1 MVKAVFF
8 DIDGTLLDHSPE
20 GGSQMPASTRRALKA
35 LGESGVGLYIASGR
49 IPGWVTFLA
58 ELYPFDGYV
67 TVNGQLATDRAGQVL
82 HRMAHREEDI
92 RRLVELYQKE
102 PFACILIE
110 EEETFALGPDAC
122 IRQHFAWAGLPA
134 PALYDIARL
143 KDHPV
148 LQFCMYTPV
157 KEAQRLLA
165 PLEHIEITSAGGDML
180 DVIPQGG
187 GQRHPG
193 GESGGGLRHRAHRP
207 GRSGEGFG
215 PLWPAARVKKFFQK
229 RKPAFTLPGWYSMI
243 LV

>member
-1 MVKAVFF
+1 MIKAVFF

-92 RRLVELYQKE
+92 RRLVELYRQE

-110 EEETFALGPDAC
+110 EEE
-122 IRQHFAWAGLPA
+122 
-134 PALYDIARL
+134 
-143 KDHPV
+143 
-148 LQFCMYTPV
+148 
-157 KEAQRLLA
+157 
-165 PLEHIEITSAGGDML
+165 
-180 DVIPQGG
+180 
-187 GQRHPG
+187 
-193 GESGGGLRHRAHRP
+193 
-207 GRSGEGFG
+207 
-215 PLWPAARVKKFFQK
+215 
-229 RKPAFTLPGWYSMI
+229 
-243 LV
+243 